1 MKIEKQ
7 NHYNE
12 LLLKRLKFFELKII
26 KMNKHHI
33 LKKQIFIYQMQ
44 KFSYIKNI
52 ISSKSNDLK
61 FI

>member
-33 LKKQIFIYQMQ
+33 LKKQYSFI
-44 KFSYIKNI
+44 KC
-52 ISSKSNDLK
+52 KS
-61 FI
+61 FPI